1 MGLIS
6 RVSSRTYRHQIQKM
20 FRAVTKIRAFIPK
33 NRQFST
39 SSFLRSDGDK
49 IAENEKARE
58 DQYFYELQKKQFA
71 ALKKKTQ
78 KIQTDLENEVEEIE
92 GQMATLKS
100 QLNKKKNQL
109 DD

>member
-6 RVSSRTYRHQIQKM
+6 RVSSRTYRLKM
-20 FRAVTKIRAFIPK
+20 FRSVIRNIPK
-33 NRQFST
+33 NLQKFST
-39 SSFLRSDGDK
+39 RNLTSSSVLNSDGDK

-100 QLNKKKNQL
+100 QLT
-109 DD
+109 

>member
-1 MGLIS
+1 M
-6 RVSSRTYRHQIQKM
+6 
-20 FRAVTKIRAFIPK
+20 
-33 NRQFST
+33 
-39 SSFLRSDGDK
+39 RSDGDK

-100 QLNKKKNQL
+100 QLTKKKQQL
-109 DD
+109 DDLKSDE